1 MQQNILLKGGLSHR
15 RGVLLGL
22 APLKGRVPPPP
33 QTETL
38 AMALTYLRVRNMN
51 ITSSITNK
59 IAMSG
64 AVGENAMV

>member
-1 MQQNILLKGGLSHR
+1 MKILKKSNIESKTPILPCISFLCHCF
-15 RGVLLGL
+15 
-22 APLKGRVPPPP
+22 

-64 AVGENAMV
+64 AVGEIAMV